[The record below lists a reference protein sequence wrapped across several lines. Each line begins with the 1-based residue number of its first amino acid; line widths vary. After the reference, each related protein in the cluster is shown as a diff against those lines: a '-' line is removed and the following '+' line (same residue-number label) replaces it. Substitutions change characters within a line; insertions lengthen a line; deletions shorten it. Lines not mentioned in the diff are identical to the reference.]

1 MIESV
6 APHASAPNWRRL
18 HNQAVASESRFERL
32 ILPHLDAA
40 YTLARYL
47 MNDASDADDVVQES
61 LLRAVQ
67 YVNTLQR
74 DEGARAWLFTIVR
87 RECYTAW
94 SRRDSRMDSLS
105 LNTMSHE
112 ETTRM
117 EFVDQSESPDSAA
130 GRTLLRERIVRAV
143 RGLPGH
149 LREVIVLRELQQL
162 SYEEISVITDSPI
175 GTVMS
180 RLSRA
185 RSRLAE
191 SLSDLVDAG
200 EIS

>member
-1 MIESV
+1 
-6 APHASAPNWRRL
+6 
-18 HNQAVASESRFERL
+18 
-32 ILPHLDAA
+32 
-40 YTLARYL
+40 
-47 MNDASDADDVVQES
+47 
-61 LLRAVQ
+61 
-67 YVNTLQR
+67 
-74 DEGARAWLFTIVR
+74 
-87 RECYTAW
+87 
-94 SRRDSRMDSLS
+94 
-105 LNTMSHE
+105 
-112 ETTRM
+112 M
-117 EFVDQSESPDSAA
+117 EFVDQSESPDNAA

-143 RGLPGH
+143 RELPGH